1 MILPGKFEHWPDT
14 WWFKELSYCDVFKR
28 SSYFIDIFLNLYG

>member
-14 WWFKELSYCDVFKR
+14 WWFKELSYCDVFK